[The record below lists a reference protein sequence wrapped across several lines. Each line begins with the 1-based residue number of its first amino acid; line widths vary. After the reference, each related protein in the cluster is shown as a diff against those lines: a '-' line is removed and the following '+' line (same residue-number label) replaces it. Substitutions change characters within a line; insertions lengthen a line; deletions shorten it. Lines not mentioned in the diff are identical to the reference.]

1 MALFVQ
7 VLEGEVKQVWDSTP
21 PEGQEGWKNA
31 VEVRA
36 ELVPHRQQYS
46 ALRYDLNADPV
57 QIIWDAVNITVDDRK
72 NSMISNAN
80 FVVASMNMKNQ
91 MTPGTH
97 TAEEIT
103 AAQATADAKV
113 AAVTA
118 ATTHDELDTL
128 V

>member
-46 ALRYDLNADPV
+46 AHRYDLNTDPV

-80 FVVASMNMKNQ
+80 FVVTGMNMKNQ

-97 TAEEIT
+97 TTEEIA